1 MMTRGKTRA
10 EGPLVTSGGET
21 SQSLENP
28 LIDEN
33 SGREP
38 SPLILEDPP
47 LVDQIEDAGGMS
59 LPSMTDGAV
68 NGLPRSPD
76 PMIGSGDAPSIPVT
90 VEEMTKSSRSEIQ
103 GDHLATYPSYDSALQ
118 NMRFDAGDCVSST
131 LPTAPL
137 LTRTGSNTRP
147 AVPLITTQTD
157 PTSPYLPPP
166 AVSANRLASNVC
178 FAEPKPRLPTFNGK
192 QDWDAFYV
200 QFEFLASQFGW
211 DANKKLSYLMAGLQD
226 GALEYVSKLPANTR
240 MNLQD
245 LTESLKRR
253 FGDSVL
259 PETHRAALDLVKKEP
274 KENLREYAARVRELM
289 NKAYP
294 GLDGSALFTSMLIE
308 RIVRGLPDP
317 ALVYDVL
324 SKRPRTVEMALDAIE
339 WHECIKVCK
348 KKPIATRRVAE
359 DNTYDVRQVSTTGS
373 YVTEA
378 KLKEIC
384 ADIKESLLEALSRS
398 EVATYSEGR
407 GGGPRNTTGGH
418 SALRGSRE
426 LTDRTLPVRQDSK
439 YMRPGQDS
447 RRQEAYSEDSGRSQK
462 NVKRYTAP
470 VPQVL
475 RWSPG
480 DRKGPS
486 FQGNGKERQDA
497 KYVRNNNSM
506 PTVFGK
512 ESMEKRRENGSFQ
525 GECYVCHEYGHMAR
539 DCAEP
544 RHLN

>member
-59 LPSMTDGAV
+59 LPSMTDGPV

-274 KENLREYAARVRELM
+274 KENLREYAARVR
-289 NKAYP
+289 
-294 GLDGSALFTSMLIE
+294 
-308 RIVRGLPDP
+308 
-317 ALVYDVL
+317 
-324 SKRPRTVEMALDAIE
+324 
-339 WHECIKVCK
+339 
-348 KKPIATRRVAE
+348 
-359 DNTYDVRQVSTTGS
+359 
-373 YVTEA
+373 
-378 KLKEIC
+378 
-384 ADIKESLLEALSRS
+384 
-398 EVATYSEGR
+398 
-407 GGGPRNTTGGH
+407 
-418 SALRGSRE
+418 
-426 LTDRTLPVRQDSK
+426 
-439 YMRPGQDS
+439 
-447 RRQEAYSEDSGRSQK
+447 
-462 NVKRYTAP
+462 
-470 VPQVL
+470 
-475 RWSPG
+475 
-480 DRKGPS
+480 
-486 FQGNGKERQDA
+486 
-497 KYVRNNNSM
+497 
-506 PTVFGK
+506 
-512 ESMEKRRENGSFQ
+512 
-525 GECYVCHEYGHMAR
+525 
-539 DCAEP
+539 
-544 RHLN
+544 